1 MPRIFDTIMAFV
13 SWNEVNRVET
23 KEILALP
30 LAKRLEVMEALW
42 DSMSRGD
49 AGEYVSP
56 AWHESILADRARAL
70 DQGLMATSPW
80 NEAKARIREIA

>member
-1 MPRIFDTIMAFV
+1 MSR
-13 SWNEVNRVET
+13 NKVNSVET
-23 KEILALP
+23 KEILTLP

-56 AWHESILADRARAL
+56 AWHESILADRARVL

-80 NEAKARIREIA
+80 NEAKTRIRETTGKG